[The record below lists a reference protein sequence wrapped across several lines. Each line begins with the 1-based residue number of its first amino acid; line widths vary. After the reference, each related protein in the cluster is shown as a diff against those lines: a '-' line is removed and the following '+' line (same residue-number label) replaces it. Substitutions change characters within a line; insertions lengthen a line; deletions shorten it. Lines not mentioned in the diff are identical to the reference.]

1 MPQSVNG
8 FSLAPSASLLLPLS
22 LSPSVCHTLS
32 LCNFYYYLHLVMRCA
47 YVCFCVSVR
56 VIFMSIAI
64 SCTHT
69 HRQPHTLLR
78 GVHTHTVCNFGASIL
93 IDCQTS
99 IWGNKREEFKA
110 LLTYVNRG
118 LCAELKFIHRAANYL
133 ENFINEGQLFEPQ
146 IKY

>member
-8 FSLAPSASLLLPLS
+8 FSLAPSPSLPLS
-22 LSPSVCHTLS
+22 LSLSFCHTLS

-69 HRQPHTLLR
+69 HTYTRFLGVFTHTHR
-78 GVHTHTVCNFGASIL
+78 HTVCNFGASIL

-118 LCAELKFIHRAANYL
+118 LCAELKFIQRAANYL
-133 ENFINEGQLFEPQ
+133 ENFDKRGTAV
-146 IKY
+146 

>member
-1 MPQSVNG
+1 MQCHKALMD
-8 FSLAPSASLLLPLS
+8 FHSLLLPLS
-22 LSPSVCHTLS
+22 LSLSVCHTLS

-69 HRQPHTLLR
+69 HTHTRFL
-78 GVHTHTVCNFGASIL
+78 GVFTHTHTVCNFGASIL

-118 LCAELKFIHRAANYL
+118 LCAELKFIQRAANYL
-133 ENFINEGQLFEPQ
+133 ENFISEGQLFEPQ